1 MLFPTLGFLL
11 FFIVVL
17 ALMVPLARA
26 PELRKL
32 ALVAASYFFYAQ
44 WNWHYC
50 LLLAGSSLLTY
61 FGGIGIGAASSH
73 TTRKR
78 IVGVTVAMHLLRR
91 LLLGEEPPA

>member
-1 MLFPTLGFLL
+1 MLFPTLDFLL

-44 WNWHYC
+44 WNCWWTTCRESEHLFRDRVAAGNC
-50 LLLAGSSLLTY
+50 LPTQPVKA
-61 FGGIGIGAASSH
+61 
-73 TTRKR
+73 R
-78 IVGVTVAMHLLRR
+78 
-91 LLLGEEPPA
+91 